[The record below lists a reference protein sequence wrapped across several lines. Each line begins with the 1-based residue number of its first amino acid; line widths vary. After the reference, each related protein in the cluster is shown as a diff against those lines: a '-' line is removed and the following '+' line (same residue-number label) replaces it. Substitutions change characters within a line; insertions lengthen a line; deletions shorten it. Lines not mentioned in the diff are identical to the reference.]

1 MRTLY
6 QILGVEENA
15 TQAQI
20 RTAYKKQSIKHH
32 PDKNPNDPDATAK
45 FQAVSDAYERLSDGA
60 KRQIYD
66 LELEN
71 ARKALKKINFNL
83 DSLIATAEG
92 VAQDERVP
100 EVIRAE
106 HARFKDTVQNAKKV
120 INADQ
125 DPKVI
130 SAVMDQVNQS
140 LKDLQSSTKQHMSLK
155 SVAKRSLEAAGNKM
169 AKVWEKLKELFKSL
183 LQSVKKLLPKRK
195 KIGGP
200 KAQALQA
207 AENALVL
214 ARGRNPNAL
223 VLSGGTKRKHANSS
237 AIVEYRP
244 RIKRR

>member
-20 RTAYKKQSIKHH
+20 KKAYLKKSRAVH
-32 PDKNPNDPDATAK
+32 PDKNPDDPDATAK
-45 FQAVSDAYERLSDGA
+45 FQAVSDAYQRLSDEA
-60 KRQIYD
+60 QRQIYD

-71 ARKALKKINFNL
+71 ARKALRKINFNL

-200 KAQALQA
+200 KAKALQS

-214 ARGRNPNAL
+214 ARGKNPNAL
-223 VLSGGTKRKHANSS
+223 VLSNGKRRRSS
-237 AIVEYRP
+237 SLAVVEHRP
-244 RIKRR
+244 RQVKRR